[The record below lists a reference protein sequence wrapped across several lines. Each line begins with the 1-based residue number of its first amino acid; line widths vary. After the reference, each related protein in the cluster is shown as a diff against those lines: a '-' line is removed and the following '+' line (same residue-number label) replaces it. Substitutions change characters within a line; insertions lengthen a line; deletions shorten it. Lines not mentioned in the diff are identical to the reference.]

1 MHLIQHSDESLGLS
15 FFLLNMKHF
24 DKWLKRLNFGGTE
37 DLSIS
42 HMYEH
47 IHTHTQ
53 THQNMLI
60 IMLGRVV
67 GIECDRRLQTKVGWT
82 QVKENVGERERERER
97 EKERPTKTTTLSATH
112 KLVVRTQWCN

>member
-1 MHLIQHSDESLGLS
+1 MKVWVCP

-97 EKERPTKTTTLSATH
+97 EREANENDNFICNSQTGCPNT
-112 KLVVRTQWCN
+112 VVQLKHIA